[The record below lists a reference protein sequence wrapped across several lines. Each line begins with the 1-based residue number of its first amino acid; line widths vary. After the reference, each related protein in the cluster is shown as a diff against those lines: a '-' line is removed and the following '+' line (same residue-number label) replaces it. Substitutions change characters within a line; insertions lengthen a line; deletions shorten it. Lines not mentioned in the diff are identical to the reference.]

1 MILTNFNHHKG
12 IIETNFEGDVTIKE
26 IVDYIIATKE
36 NESYPR
42 FLKILTNAT
51 EANMD
56 LSIDDLSIIVEENYK
71 SLKKYD
77 TIIDAIIIEKPKETA
92 LTMLYQR
99 LAKNDKYRFKI
110 FYTKEA
116 AIRWLESN

>member
-1 MILTNFNHHKG
+1 MITTNFNAHKG

-26 IVDYIIATKE
+26 IVDYIITTKE

-42 FLKILTNAT
+42 FLKILTDAT

-56 LSIDDLSIIVEENYK
+56 FTLDDLSIIVEENSK
-71 SLKKYD
+71 SLEKYD

-92 LTMLYQR
+92 LTFMYQR
-99 LAKNDKYRFKI
+99 LAKNNKYRFKI
-110 FYTKEA
+110 FYTKA
-116 AIRWLESN
+116 GAIKWLENN